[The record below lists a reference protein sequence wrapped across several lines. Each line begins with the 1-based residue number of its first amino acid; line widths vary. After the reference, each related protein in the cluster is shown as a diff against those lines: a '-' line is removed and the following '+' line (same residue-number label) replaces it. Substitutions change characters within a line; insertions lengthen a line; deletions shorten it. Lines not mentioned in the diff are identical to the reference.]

1 MKDVGKKIRRSAAPK
16 ESRKAQLKKSNLR
29 IQQILDLYKNE
40 SLWFATFIHFD
51 DIEHFLIYEHFI
63 ILHFVLLEK
72 GKYHFCVKHL

>member
-40 SLWFATFIHFD
+40 SL
-51 DIEHFLIYEHFI
+51 
-63 ILHFVLLEK
+63 
-72 GKYHFCVKHL
+72 